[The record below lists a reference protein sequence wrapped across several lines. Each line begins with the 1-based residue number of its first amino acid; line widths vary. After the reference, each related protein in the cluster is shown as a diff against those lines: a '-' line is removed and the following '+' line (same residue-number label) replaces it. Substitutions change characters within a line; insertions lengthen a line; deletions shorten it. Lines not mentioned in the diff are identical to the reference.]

1 MRFSCLNLRSCIAYF
16 NQKKILFQLIETL
29 FAIPQKKTLLPSTT
43 NHHLWCHQTLPVI
56 IKTQKIASH
65 AARFTNSSKNH
76 TGTYGRKNWVSFTS
90 FWKKDKNYTFL
101 FQDKKKI
108 GSNFSSEDSHER
120 NNNRS
125 VHPFVIQYI
134 IFQFFRVAKKS
145 LIRVRNILFFSF
157 VEKKNSGEQMCV
169 SFFEIAWW

>member
-1 MRFSCLNLRSCIAYF
+1 MLLDLQILR
-16 NQKKILFQLIETL
+16 KITL
-29 FAIPQKKTLLPSTT
+29 VLMEE
-43 NHHLWCHQTLPVI
+43 
-56 IKTQKIASH
+56 
-65 AARFTNSSKNH
+65 
-76 TGTYGRKNWVSFTS
+76 KNWVSFTS

-134 IFQFFRVAKKS
+134 IFQFFEYKKKG
-145 LIRVRNILFFSF
+145 LIRVRNILFL
-157 VEKKNSGEQMCV
+157 VL
-169 SFFEIAWW
+169 